1 MIINRKLYGAVM
13 HLWSGHEFRTIY
25 QKGRRNTKMLTATQE
40 NLCEPSCPLWFSFC
54 IRQMKNAQ
62 LRRLRVQKLCFS
74 CYRPKYLAF
83 LSAYSFH
90 FSGRSSSA
98 KMADTGHTGTH
109 APQSMHSTGS
119 MNSMSVPSNCGSSFL
134 GWIQSTGHASTQA
147 ASLVPMQGSAI
158 TYAIEVKVSVSQ

>member
-1 MIINRKLYGAVM
+1 MYAESRLQIAEACRINFKPFTTKDTKK
-13 HLWSGHEFRTIY
+13 HEGSNH
-25 QKGRRNTKMLTATQE
+25 KQE
-40 NLCEPSCPLWFSFC
+40 NLRAPSCPLWFKPFAN
-54 IRQMKNAQ
+54 KNAQ

-74 CYRPKYLAF
+74 FYRPKYLAF

-90 FSGRSSSA
+90 FSGRSSKA

-119 MNSMSVPSNCGSSFL
+119 MNSMLEPSNWGSSFL
-134 GWIQSTGHASTQA
+134 GWMQSTGHASTQA

-158 TYAIEVKVSVSQ
+158 TYAIEVKISVSQ

>member
-1 MIINRKLYGAVM
+1 
-13 HLWSGHEFRTIY
+13 
-25 QKGRRNTKMLTATQE
+25 
-40 NLCEPSCPLWFSFC
+40 
-54 IRQMKNAQ
+54 MKNAQ
-62 LRRLRVQKLCFS
+62 PWRLRAGKLWFS

-98 KMADTGHTGTH
+98 KIAETGQTGTH

-119 MNSMSVPSNCGSSFL
+119 MNNISEPSNCGSSFL
-134 GWIQSTGHASTQA
+134 GWMQSTGHAYTQA